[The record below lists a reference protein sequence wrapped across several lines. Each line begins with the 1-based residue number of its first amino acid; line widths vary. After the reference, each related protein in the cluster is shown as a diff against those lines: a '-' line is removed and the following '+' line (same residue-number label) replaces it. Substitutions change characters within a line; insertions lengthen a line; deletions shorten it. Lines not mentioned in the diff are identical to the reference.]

1 MRLSVILL
9 GTFALCGA
17 HLSWASPTGS
27 IIGFVKDPSGAFI
40 VGARIT
46 LTNAATSARLTAL
59 TGTSGAYLF
68 PQLPPATYS
77 LAAEAAGFKRAGI
90 TNVLVEVDQI
100 TRADLALEV
109 GGVTET
115 IEVSAAAP
123 LLQSDRSTL
132 SNVVDS
138 RTISSMPL
146 NTRQFLDLALLT
158 PGVVPAAVGALGGFA
173 VAGARSESNVAQIDG
188 VANMDAPD
196 NIVLTNFR
204 ITDAVQE
211 FAVQTSVALPEFGR
225 GTGGQVNIV
234 TRSGGNRF
242 HGSAFEYFRNTQM
255 DAADFFINKSAGS
268 KSPLNRNQF
277 GSTLGG
283 PIVRDRTF
291 FFLSYEGFRQV
302 APQVSSTR
310 VPTAADRAMVSDP
323 ISRRLLQFWPEPNAS
338 GTTNY
343 IGNAPARNS
352 DDTGLARIDHA
363 ISSADRLSGRCI
375 EFQGSGVT
383 AGPTP
388 LTGGDSSA
396 PVTRS
401 LVLSETH
408 TFTPRFS
415 NEIRLGFSRNTIYM
429 AVQDLGF
436 NAATIFTDPA
446 GNPLP
451 GVIDG
456 SKDLAHSGLPRIT
469 VAGGFAALGGS
480 NMRPFA
486 RTANSYELYDNM
498 SLISP
503 FGQSRHSWRW
513 GFHARREDLRHR
525 NESSSRGLFSFNS
538 FPDFAKGLVNT
549 ASLLTGSSLNY
560 SRRYPWDLF
569 WQDQYKVKDNFTL
582 NYGVRYEYFSVSE
595 ESRNNWAN
603 FIPGVGPMV
612 AGSNRIL
619 DSDPAKTGPAS
630 IFFRQA
636 PFTLSSSAG
645 VKPDRNNFGPVLG
658 FAYSPRFAR
667 SVFGENA
674 TVIRGGFRV
683 GYDDDF
689 TLLLTNLARN
699 TPITLATRQVAG
711 TTQPVTFPWAI
722 GFNQDVPL
730 ISNFGK
736 QGPGSATLGVLP
748 FYAVDPNLRSAYL
761 YQFNFG
767 IQRKLRQSFSIEADY
782 QGSAGHK
789 LDLLV
794 DQNEPRVIVMDA
806 TKRGLLAP
814 NEQIFP
820 YNHFAGVSTGKSI
833 GNSNYNGLIATAK
846 YQGRQGIFLQGS
858 YTLGKSIDDRSATQ
872 TTGQGEPNLPADSYN
887 LRLERG
893 PSGFDIRH
901 RAVFVY
907 VIELPVGP
915 GHRVLGWN
923 NGWNRQIL
931 GGWQISG
938 NTTSQTGAP
947 FTVTTGAPDYSG
959 FNSGGGA
966 VNAGGNSDRPD
977 VTRQG
982 PLPQNNRN
990 PDAAFDVNYFSRAL
1004 LAGRVGTSGRNQYYG
1019 PGVQNYDFA
1028 AAKNFPLWAKLGE
1041 QVRLQFRAD
1050 FFNLFNHTNFA
1061 NPVRMMSDANF
1072 GKIIQ
1077 TAATAIQAGTLST
1090 TAGPMGGP
1098 RLIQLSLRLQF

>member
-1 MRLSVILL
+1 MRHVLL
-9 GTFALCGA
+9 LTGFLLTAA
-17 HLSWASPTGS
+17 TSWGSPTGS
-27 IIGFVKDPSGAFI
+27 LTGFIKDPSGAF
-40 VGARIT
+40 VAAAKVT
-46 LTNAATSARLTAL
+46 VTNIATGGRLTAL
-59 TGTSGAYLF
+59 TEASGAYLF

-77 LAAEAAGFKRAGI
+77 LVAEAAGFKKAGI

-115 IEVSAAAP
+115 IEVSSAAP

-138 RTISSMPL
+138 RTISNMPL

-173 VAGARSESNVAQIDG
+173 VAGARSESNLTQIDG
-188 VANMDAPD
+188 VANMDAVA
-196 NIVLTNFR
+196 NVSLTNFR

-211 FAVQTSVALPEFGR
+211 FAVQTSAALPEFGR
-225 GTGGQVNIV
+225 GTGAQVNIV
-234 TRSGGNRF
+234 TKSGGNRF
-242 HGSAFEYFRNTQM
+242 HGSAFEYFRNTHM
-255 DAADFFINKSAGS
+255 DAADFFTNKLAGH
-268 KSPLNRNQF
+268 KAPLNRNQF
-277 GSTLGG
+277 GATLGG
-283 PIVRDRTF
+283 PILRDRTF
-291 FFLSYEGFRQV
+291 FFLSYEGFRQI
-302 APQVSSTR
+302 APQPSSAL
-310 VPTAADRAMVSDP
+310 VPTDAQRATVTDP
-323 ISRRLLQFWPEPNAS
+323 ISRRLLQFWPEPNAT
-338 GTTNY
+338 GNQNY
-343 IGNAPARNS
+343 TGNAPARNS
-352 DDTGLARIDHA
+352 DDTGLVRIDHA
-363 ISSADRLSGRCI
+363 IGNADRLSGRWI
-375 EFQGSGVT
+375 EFQGSAVT

-388 LTGGDSSA
+388 LSGGDSSA

-408 TFTPRFS
+408 SFTPKFL
-415 NEIRLGFSRNTIYM
+415 NEIRLGFSRNAIYM

-436 NAATIFTDPA
+436 NAATIFTDSA

-456 SKDLAHSGLPRIT
+456 SKDLAHSGLPRIAVT
-469 VAGGFAALGGS
+469 GVAALGGS

-486 RTANSYELYDNM
+486 RTANTYELFDNM

-513 GFHARREDLRHR
+513 GFHVRREDLRHR
-525 NESSSRGLFSFNS
+525 NETSSRGSFSFNS
-538 FPDFAKGLVNT
+538 FQDFAKGLVNT
-549 ASLLTGSSLNY
+549 ASFLTGSPLNY
-560 SRRYPWDLF
+560 PRRYPWDLF
-569 WQDQYKVKDNFTL
+569 WQDQYKVKDNFTF
-582 NYGVRYEYFSVSE
+582 NYGIRYEYFSVPE
-595 ESRNNWAN
+595 ETRNNWAN

-619 DSDPAKTGPAS
+619 DIDPSKTGPAS
-630 IFFRQA
+630 IFFLQA

-667 SVFGENA
+667 SLFGQNA
-674 TVIRGGFRV
+674 TVVRGGFRV
-683 GYDDDF
+683 GYDDDY
-689 TLLLTNLARN
+689 TLLFTNLARN
-699 TPITLATRQVAG
+699 TPITLATRQMAG
-711 TTQPVTFPWAI
+711 TTQPGTFPWAI
-722 GFNQDVPL
+722 GFNQDVSL

-736 QGPGSATLGVLP
+736 QGPGSAIVGVLP
-748 FYAVDPNLRSAYL
+748 FFAVDPNLRSAYL
-761 YQFNFG
+761 YQFHFG
-767 IQRKLRQSFSIEADY
+767 IQRKLGQSFSLEADY

-789 LDLLV
+789 LDLYV
-794 DQNEPRVIVMDA
+794 DQNEPAVIVRDA
-806 TKRGLLAP
+806 TKRGQLAP

-820 YNHFAGVSTGKSI
+820 YNSFAGVTTSKSI
-833 GNSNYNGLIATAK
+833 GNSNYNGLVASAK
-846 YQGRQGIFLQGS
+846 YQGRRGIFLQGS
-858 YTLGKSIDDRSATQ
+858 YTLGKSIDDRSAAQ

-907 VIELPVGP
+907 GIELPVGP
-915 GHRVLGWN
+915 GHRVFGWN
-923 NGWNRQIL
+923 HGWNRQIF
-931 GGWQISG
+931 GDWQISG
-938 NTTSQTGAP
+938 ITTLQTGAP

-966 VNAGGNSDRPD
+966 AAFGGNSDRPD
-977 VTRQG
+977 VTRTG

-990 PDAAFDVNYFSRAL
+990 PDAAFDVAYFSRAL

-1028 AAKNFPLWAKLGE
+1028 AAKNFPLWARMGE
-1041 QVRLQFRAD
+1041 QTRLQFRAD

-1061 NPVRMMSDANF
+1061 NPVRVMSDANF

-1077 TAATAIQAGTLST
+1077 TAATAIQAGALST